1 MSTLIHHS
9 LRSRP
14 LAALMGVAINIGGA
28 ATLLAHLR

>member
-14 LAALMGVAINIGGA
+14 IATLMGMAINIGGA

>member
-1 MSTLIHHS
+1 MNTLIHHS

>member
-1 MSTLIHHS
+1 MNTLLRES

-28 ATLLAHLR
+28 AALLAHLR